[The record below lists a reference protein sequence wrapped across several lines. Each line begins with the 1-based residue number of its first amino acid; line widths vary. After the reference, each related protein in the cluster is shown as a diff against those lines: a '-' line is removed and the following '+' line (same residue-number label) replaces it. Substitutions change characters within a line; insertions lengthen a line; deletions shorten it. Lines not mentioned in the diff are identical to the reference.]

1 MRSSNELT
9 LPRYSVQTKT
19 VTRKEKK
26 IKIKQTNEKGTGLNL
41 CCLCISASGYFWGH
55 SVTIWKGR
63 VGEEGEQSN
72 SWGDCKSGPVQCRP
86 PPWPKDPSH
95 ESQATVLLTE
105 PRAPV
110 PGATSA
116 GVLISLITA
125 RDDLSAHAQQ
135 SAVKRSRGWVD
146 SLSGERNEDFE
157 NRILLGQER
166 LPVTEQALGKTQST
180 WYNNSFKRLA
190 RSLSLAAS
198 STKQFLFLL
207 SFSENRLLC
216 SYKIIT
222 HKKKRCLITGRTGW
236 FLLYSFSF
244 TVYISLNEPFC
255 VCASLL

>member
-1 MRSSNELT
+1 MRKVQVWTCAVCVSVPAATSGVIQWQSGKGGWVKRESSQTAGVIVNQGQSNAAL
-9 LPRYSVQTKT
+9 LPGLRTH
-19 VTRKEKK
+19 R
-26 IKIKQTNEKGTGLNL
+26 TNHKRL
-41 CCLCISASGYFWGH
+41 CCW
-55 SVTIWKGR
+55 
-63 VGEEGEQSN
+63 QSLEL
-72 SWGDCKSGPVQCRP
+72 Q
-86 PPWPKDPSH
+86 
-95 ESQATVLLTE
+95 SQGLPLQAYW
-105 PRAPV
+105 
-110 PGATSA
+110 
-116 GVLISLITA
+116 SLITA

-166 LPVTEQALGKTQST
+166 LPVTEPALGKKQST